1 MTTDQL
7 TLDQLREWK
16 KWFDKL
22 TFEEKVLESRKMSM
36 SEKMLLGGRLF
47 DLEREDA
54 YQEIRVRSPEFTE
67 EQVKEEFRRSLAE
80 QHRID
85 EEGIYQDAGML
96 GEND

>member
-7 TLDQLREWK
+7 TLEQLREWK

-22 TFEEKVLESRKMSM
+22 TFEEKVLEARKMSM
-36 SEKMLLGGRLF
+36 SERMLLGGRLF

-54 YQEIRVRSPEFTE
+54 CLEIRAHFPEFTD
-67 EQVKEEFRRSLAE
+67 EQVKEEFRRRLAE
-80 QHRID
+80 QRRID
-85 EEGIYQDAGML
+85 EEGIYQDAGIL